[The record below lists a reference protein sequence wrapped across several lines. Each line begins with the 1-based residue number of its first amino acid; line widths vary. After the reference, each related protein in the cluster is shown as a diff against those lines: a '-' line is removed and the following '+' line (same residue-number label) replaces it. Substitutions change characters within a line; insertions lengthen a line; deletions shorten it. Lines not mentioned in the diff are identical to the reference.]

1 MSKLSLN
8 LVERRLSVM
17 GLTVFTIDDF
27 SKVFKIKPSTA
38 RAFLSRNSKKESS
51 YFSKLKR
58 GIYAFNLNSPTKFEI
73 ANKLYKP
80 SYVSFE
86 TALSYY
92 GVIPE
97 IVYEITSAT
106 TKQTKAFNVQN
117 SIFNYLKIKKILFF
131 GYQSKRIQGR
141 TVLIAD
147 KEKALLDYL
156 YLLSLKKRP
165 FNERIDLKKIDTQ
178 KLGYYVR
185 YYKEN
190 IKKNKAF
197 INLVK
202 KIYKP
207 L

>member
-8 LVERRLSVM
+8 SAERKLTET
-17 GLTVFTIDDF
+17 GLTVFTIDEF
-27 SKVFKIKPSTA
+27 SKIFKIKPSTA

-58 GIYAFNLNSPTKFEI
+58 GIYAFSLNSPTKFEI

-86 TALSYY
+86 TVLSYY

-97 IVYEITSAT
+97 IVYEVTSAT
-106 TKQTKAFNVQN
+106 TRQTRTFNIQN
-117 SIFNYLKIKKILFF
+117 SIFNYLKIKKELFF
-131 GYQSKRIQGR
+131 GYQPKRIQGR
-141 TVLIAD
+141 IILIAE
-147 KEKALLDYL
+147 KEKALLDYI

-165 FNERIDLKKIDTQ
+165 LNERVDLEKIDTH
-178 KLGYYVR
+178 KLGYYVK

-190 IKKNKAF
+190 IKKNRAF

-202 KIYKP
+202 EVYKS